1 MVHGTRCRQGAEQQ
15 REFRNL
21 SGSSMLYQEH
31 EELKFRQTA
40 MVIAN
45 SSLWL
50 QVCTWQVYER
60 LQNKDEDRQGSS

>member
-50 QVCTWQVYER
+50 QVCTW
-60 LQNKDEDRQGSS
+60 